1 MSMKIDV
8 LSQLI
13 LRQIRHTLVPAQS
26 ASIPVPKSW
35 SVWLSLTNKESGTKP
50 IRFDEYEDIRRSQ
63 QGDSDAYRRLIE
75 QHQAHISKLLWRF
88 TRDKNCHEELVQETF
103 VQAYLSLQTYKA
115 QAPFEH
121 WLTRIATRVGY
132 RFWKDQTR
140 HRHAELSD
148 NEWES
153 MAELGSS
160 DQTDPQEA
168 AEFLHR
174 LLSQLPA
181 RDRLVLTL
189 RYLEQ
194 CDVAETA
201 KRTGWNPTMV
211 KVQTHRAKQK
221 LKKLAEKAD
230 MEIEL

>member
-1 MSMKIDV
+1 MGMMIDV

-13 LRQIRHTLVPAQS
+13 LRRKRHAYVSAQA
-26 ASIPVPKSW
+26 ASVTMPEIWAVM
-35 SVWLSLTNKESGTKP
+35 LSLTNKESGTKP
-50 IRFDEYEDIRRSQ
+50 IRFDEHEDIRQSQ
-63 QGDSDAYRRLIE
+63 QGDSDAYRRLIQ
-75 QHQAHISKLLWRF
+75 QHQDHIGKLLWRF
-88 TRDKNCHEELVQETF
+88 TRDKNSHEELVQETF
-103 VQAYLSLQTYKA
+103 VQAYFSLRTYKA

-132 RFWKDQTR
+132 RFWKDRAKHQ
-140 HRHAELSD
+140 HVEIGDS
-148 NEWES
+148 EWDRLE
-153 MAELGSS
+153 ELGTEQSN
-160 DQTDPQEA
+160 PQEA
-168 AEFLHR
+168 AELLHH

-194 CDVAETA
+194 CDIAETA
-201 KRTGWNPTMV
+201 RRTGWNPTMV